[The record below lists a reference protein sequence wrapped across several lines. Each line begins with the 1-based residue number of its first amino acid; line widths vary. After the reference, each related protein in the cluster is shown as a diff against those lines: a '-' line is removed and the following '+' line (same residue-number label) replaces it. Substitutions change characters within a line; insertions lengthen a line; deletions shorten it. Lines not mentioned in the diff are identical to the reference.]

1 MNATLM
7 RNYEDISENR
17 TLLGIVV
24 AVADGLTALMLH
36 AKKVYFCGVVPMVHN
51 IMLMCRCLVGRC
63 CQLMQL

>member
-36 AKKVYFCGVVPMVHN
+36 AEKVYFCDPWY
-51 IMLMCRCLVGRC
+51 IILC
-63 CQLMQL
+63 